1 LDDNKDFANTYA
13 KILKIFNIKI
23 FEFYITENNIH
34 CSGLKSKK
42 EEFDRQYLIF
52 SNILEKYDNNI
63 LLYLENGFSI
73 FMIKYHKLI
82 SNFESMKWKWY

>member
-1 LDDNKDFANTYA
+1 MDDNKDFANTYA